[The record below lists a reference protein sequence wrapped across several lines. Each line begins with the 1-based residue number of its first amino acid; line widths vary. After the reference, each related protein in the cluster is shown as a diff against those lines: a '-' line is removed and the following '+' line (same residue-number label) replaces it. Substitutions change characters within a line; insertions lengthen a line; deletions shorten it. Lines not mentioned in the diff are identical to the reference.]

1 MQRNPLRGAARP
13 WRWAARSATYAHA
26 RQFPHLAGLDD
37 ARIRE
42 VVIRGMGRRP
52 GLVRVHK
59 LRNAAV
65 VIGMLLATA
74 LLARLSSL
82 NLGMIMGLVGAV
94 ATAFILCWNLV
105 WVNTVLYR
113 VTLEEVGR
121 GPV

>member
-1 MQRNPLRGAARP
+1 MY
-13 WRWAARSATYAHA
+13 THA
-26 RQFPHLAGLDD
+26 RQFPHLAGLGD

-52 GLVRVHK
+52 GLVRIHR

-65 VIGMLLATA
+65 VTGMVLATA

-82 NLGMIMGLVGAV
+82 NLGMILGLVAAV
-94 ATAFILCWNLV
+94 ATAIVLSWNLL
-105 WVNTVLYR
+105 WVNTVLYG

-121 GPV
+121 GSV